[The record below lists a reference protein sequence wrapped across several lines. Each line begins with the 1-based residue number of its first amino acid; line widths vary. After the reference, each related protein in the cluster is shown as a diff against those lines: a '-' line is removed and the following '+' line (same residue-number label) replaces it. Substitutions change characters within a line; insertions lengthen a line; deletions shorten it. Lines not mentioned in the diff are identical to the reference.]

1 MNTASFQETQA
12 LHAIAAAAAAAT
24 VTIAATAS
32 TAAVVAPYELH
43 LIPLSRLRP
52 SSRNVRKSGG
62 TSIPELA
69 SSNEKDAVMRR
80 TDA

>member
-1 MNTASFQETQA
+1 MNTASLQENQA

-24 VTIAATAS
+24 ATAS
-32 TAAVVAPYELH
+32 IAAIVAPYELH

-62 TSIPELA
+62 TSVPELA
-69 SSNEKDAVMRR
+69 ASNEKDAVMRR